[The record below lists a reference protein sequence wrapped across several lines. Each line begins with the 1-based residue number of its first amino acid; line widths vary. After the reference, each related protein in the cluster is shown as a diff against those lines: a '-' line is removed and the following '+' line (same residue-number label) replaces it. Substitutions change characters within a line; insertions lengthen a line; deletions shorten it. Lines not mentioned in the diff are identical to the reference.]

1 MIVASD
7 TPPPSRLFKT
17 RPGQDLIDQFL
28 AHLRET
34 PQPETFPGLYC
45 GAIEKTEPFLI
56 LKPFDIDRKKRPARD
71 KAPCPMCQPNKY
83 LSGTLIY
90 TPRLMVVAAI
100 GHCCADKLNLAA
112 STREYWERTLLNGQ
126 GTYLLAHVPL
136 VPACLSVI
144 EQVKPAAR
152 EARRIYRY
160 FRTHGAEFQ
169 RALRLVKMNSGR
181 LTVSEQ
187 IEGEI
192 AAFGPAG
199 FRRPTTGSNVREVEF
214 GTLRGMIA
222 LNTQYDPVDE
232 IDRIESRLR
241 SHNHAQT
248 EETYID
254 YIAEM
259 TPQNRRNATVQ
270 LREASN
276 HYSKFQ
282 ARIADFC
289 DFFTPENLARI
300 HHWASHPAHAQ
311 PFQVSLDG
319 RKCTFRS
326 RSMRC
331 SIVLDPV
338 LGNYNRPWP
347 KPQT

>member
-1 MIVASD
+1 M
-7 TPPPSRLFKT
+7 F
-17 RPGQDLIDQFL
+17 
-28 AHLRET
+28 
-34 PQPETFPGLYC
+34 
-45 GAIEKTEPFLI
+45 
-56 LKPFDIDRKKRPARD
+56 
-71 KAPCPMCQPNKY
+71 
-83 LSGTLIY
+83 
-90 TPRLMVVAAI
+90 VAAI
-100 GHCCADKLNLAA
+100 GHCCANKVNLAA
-112 STREYWERTLLNGQ
+112 STREYRERTLLNEQ
-126 GTYLLAHVPL
+126 ETYLLAHVPL

-144 EQVKPAAR
+144 EQAKPAAR

-232 IDRIESRLR
+232 LDRIESRLR

-248 EETYID
+248 EEAYID

-259 TPQNRRNATVQ
+259 TPKIAEMQQYSCEKRQTTIPNFRHELPIFATYSRLRTSQEFTTRHRTRRT
-270 LREASN
+270 
-276 HYSKFQ
+276 
-282 ARIADFC
+282 
-289 DFFTPENLARI
+289 
-300 HHWASHPAHAQ
+300 
-311 PFQVSLDG
+311 
-319 RKCTFRS
+319 RS
-326 RSMRC
+326 RFRF
-331 SIVLDPV
+331 
-338 LGNYNRPWP
+338 R
-347 KPQT
+347 